1 MWSTLFN
8 NHKPL
13 LYFTKILWPVNLYLF
28 IIIIILWKNQLS
40 NNKKSYFNLP
50 KVPLEMNYECKIT
63 EDKRYSMS
71 HKIRI
76 FNSSER
82 FNVQIMIDRIPF
94 WKQYQNWIL
103 RSLHL
108 LPTEN
113 FCGTLLLV
121 QHNMHW
127 ISMACNSGSIRRK

>member
-13 LYFTKILWPVNLYLF
+13 LYFTKILRPVNLCYLF

-50 KVPLEMNYECKIT
+50 KVPLEMNLSA
-63 EDKRYSMS
+63 RLQR
-71 HKIRI
+71 IRDTVCRTKLGF

-127 ISMACNSGSIRRK
+127 ISMACNSGS